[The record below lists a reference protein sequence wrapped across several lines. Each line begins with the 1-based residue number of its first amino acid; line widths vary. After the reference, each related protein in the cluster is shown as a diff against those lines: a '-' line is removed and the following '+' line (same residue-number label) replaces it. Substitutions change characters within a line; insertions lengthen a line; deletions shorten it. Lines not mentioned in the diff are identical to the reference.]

1 MISKRF
7 LEQRKYLNGELKYF
21 ELTTKTLP
29 KTVQCI
35 IAKAIYRV
43 QLLALNV
50 YKKSL
55 INQWA
60 EFQFK
65 KEKSNWADSKKTRT
79 EIVKIRAGIMK

>member
-1 MISKRF
+1 MISKWF
-7 LEQRKYLNGELKYF
+7 LEQRKYLNGEFKYF
-21 ELTTKTLP
+21 ELTTKTLL

-35 IAKAIYRV
+35 IAKAIYQV
-43 QLLALNV
+43 QLLALNI

-55 INQWA
+55 IYQWA

-65 KEKSNWADSKKTRT
+65 KVKSNWADSKKTRT